1 MTTYQQFQT
10 TIAANPELTTH
21 GFGVDKGWNDS
32 FPVERSN
39 IHDCFGEYEICLLYL
54 AAQNRLDK
62 KATSYWLKH
71 QVEHWAREN
80 GLIPDYI
87 REGAFVAAVI
97 AMNLPYKRVKNS
109 THILLK

>member
-1 MTTYQQFQT
+1 MKTKLEFERLLHT
-10 TIAANPELTTH
+10 NPDLTTH
-21 GFGVDKGWNDS
+21 GFGTDDNNKDS
-32 FPVERSN
+32 FDIERSN
-39 IHDCFGEYEICLLYL
+39 IHDCFGEYEICLQYL
-54 AAQNRLDK
+54 AAQKRLDK